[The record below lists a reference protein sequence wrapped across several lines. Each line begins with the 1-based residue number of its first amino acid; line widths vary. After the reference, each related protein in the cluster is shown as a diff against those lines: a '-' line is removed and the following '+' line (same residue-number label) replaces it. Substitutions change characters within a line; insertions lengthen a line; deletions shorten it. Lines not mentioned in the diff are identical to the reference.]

1 MQALSELKLF
11 SDINWG
17 VVPLQLTH
25 TQKDTHT
32 NTNTYPQ
39 FQTQKQIHTNTHTE
53 MHTNKNAINNP
64 KQKST
69 ENKIVFV
76 PENKEKEN
84 KFREMF
90 VRLSVSQNSSE
101 EEIARLTVERTYLQ
115 ARYVMRHLL
124 N

>member
-32 NTNTYPQ
+32 NTHPQ
-39 FQTQKQIHTNTHTE
+39 FQTQKQIHANTHTE
-53 MHTNKNAINNP
+53 MHTNKNAINNT
-64 KQKST
+64 KQKNL
-69 ENKIVFV
+69 ENRIINV

-90 VRLSVSQNSSE
+90 VRLSVSQNSTE

-115 ARYVMRHLL
+115 ARYVILITDL
-124 N
+124 F